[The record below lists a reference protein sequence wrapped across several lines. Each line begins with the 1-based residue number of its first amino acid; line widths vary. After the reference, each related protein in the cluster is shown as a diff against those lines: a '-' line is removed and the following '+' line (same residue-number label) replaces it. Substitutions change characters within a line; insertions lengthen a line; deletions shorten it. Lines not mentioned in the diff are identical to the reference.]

1 MIYVLDPERREALCR
16 EATSFARNLE
26 GVDLVIT
33 MMDGEASVWSQR
45 GELRFAPGE
54 DFADLRGRRWSAQ
67 GELAALG
74 ARVRDGVF
82 SSVDYPDA
90 LSRIWSALACSTAG
104 DVVLSALPGW
114 EFLDWG
120 GQGHVGGGTHG
131 SLHRNDSESM
141 LLWCGT
147 GPDSSAARRQWS
159 LRDVTPMVLGHFG
172 LDGAGSLH

>member
-1 MIYVLDPERREALCR
+1 MIYVLEPGRRDELA
-16 EATSFARNLE
+16 ARAAHAAQEVE
-26 GVDLVIT
+26 GVDLVL
-33 MMDGEASVWSQR
+33 MMRGREASVWSAR
-45 GELRFAPGE
+45 GELRFAPGD

-90 LSRIWSALACSTAG
+90 LARVWDALRCETAG
-104 DVVLSALPGW
+104 DVLLSAAPGW

-120 GQGHVGGGTHG
+120 GQGHIGGGTHG
-131 SLHRNDSESM
+131 SLHRTDSESA

-147 GPDSSAARRQWS
+147 GPAGREERAQWKIE
-159 LRDVTPMVLGHFG
+159 DVTPMALEHFG
-172 LDGAGSLH
+172 VEPR